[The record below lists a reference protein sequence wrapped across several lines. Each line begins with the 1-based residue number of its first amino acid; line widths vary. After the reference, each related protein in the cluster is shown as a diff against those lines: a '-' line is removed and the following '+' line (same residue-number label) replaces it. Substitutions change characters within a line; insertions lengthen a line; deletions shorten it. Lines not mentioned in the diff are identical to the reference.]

1 LLALGAAKKTS
12 GHLFLRKRQKTFCPL
27 LIFLI
32 QIVQYWTSIYLS
44 FSDHRGMPNAII
56 ERNYLWVYHGV
67 ETLKA
72 KVVVLEDGP
81 AGLEQQNLPSS
92 LLVQN

>member
-1 LLALGAAKKTS
+1 
-12 GHLFLRKRQKTFCPL
+12 
-27 LIFLI
+27 
-32 QIVQYWTSIYLS
+32 
-44 FSDHRGMPNAII
+44 MPNAII